1 MTAMLKSAFQGCET
15 INAYVGIPHMGPIKN
30 YWVEAPF
37 GINYA
42 EATRIPPRRQGET
55 DEN

>member
-42 EATRIPPRRQGET
+42 EATRIPPRR
-55 DEN
+55 